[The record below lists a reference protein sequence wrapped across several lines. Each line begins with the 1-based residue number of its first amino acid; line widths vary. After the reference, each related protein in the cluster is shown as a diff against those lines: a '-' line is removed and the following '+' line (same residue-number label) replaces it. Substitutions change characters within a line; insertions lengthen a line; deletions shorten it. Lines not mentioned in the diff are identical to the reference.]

1 MANIYESSQAQA
13 VTQLLKRIYRGED
26 PKLLR
31 KQAEQFITDV
41 HPEDIAAAKQ
51 NLISEGYSPQV
62 VQQLSATFMLMGI
75 PEGRNGNWGT
85 LLPANHL
92 LRMVIVE
99 HDLIR
104 CFLADLND
112 VVGAIQ
118 QMDHLTDVSSEFRK
132 LAHIIEHLSVMKEH
146 IEREEDVIFPYLER
160 HSRLGCCLAIQDD
173 HISIRAEID
182 NLIGLT
188 ASFSKIGL
196 EQFKARLTT
205 ITRNLSQI
213 MLVHL
218 FQEDEILYP
227 IALGIVGDAR
237 VWERMKAVCDEIGY
251 CGVHL

>member
-1 MANIYESSQAQA
+1 MANIYESRQTQT

-31 KQAEQFITDV
+31 EEAERFITDV

-51 NLISEGYSPQV
+51 NLINDGYSAQV
-62 VQQLSATFMLMGI
+62 VQHLSATFMLMGI

-92 LRMVIVE
+92 LRLVIVE

-160 HSRLGCCLAIQDD
+160 HSWMGCCLSIRDD
-173 HISIRAEID
+173 HIGIRAEID
-182 NLIGLT
+182 NLVALT
-188 ASFSKIGL
+188 VSFDKIGV

-227 IALGIVGDAR
+227 IALGVVGDAR

-251 CGVHL
+251 CGVHI